1 MNPIAEF
8 VLPVRAPSKKNSQ
21 VIVMIDKHPSLQ
33 PSKLYK
39 MATNEALAV
48 MRCRRSLV
56 GMETVTGLLQM
67 KCTFYVAHRSDSRN
81 APDLM
86 NLLHAPADWLQEAGI
101 IGDDRQI
108 RSVDGSRV
116 IFLCDDCPNRKS
128 GCNYQFR
135 TRLKKNGEPWVRKG
149 KVVRDKINVCAR
161 PQILIELYAQQLEPE
176 CTPNSLP
183 KSLIRQ

>member
-1 MNPIAEF
+1 MNPIAQF
-8 VLPVRAPSKKNSQ
+8 KLPVRAPSKKNSQ

-39 MATNEALAV
+39 AATSEALEALGYY
-48 MRCRRSLV
+48 RALI
-56 GMETVTGLLQM
+56 GLETITGLLQM
-67 KCTFYVAHRSDSRN
+67 KCTFYVAHRSDSRS

-101 IGDDRQI
+101 IENDRQI

-116 IFLCDDCPNRKS
+116 IFLCDDCLHRKS

-149 KVVRDKINVCAR
+149 KVVRDKINICTR
-161 PQILIELYAQQLEPE
+161 PRILIELYEQKLEPE
-176 CTPNSLP
+176 CTPNFSL
-183 KSLIRQ
+183 KSSIHP